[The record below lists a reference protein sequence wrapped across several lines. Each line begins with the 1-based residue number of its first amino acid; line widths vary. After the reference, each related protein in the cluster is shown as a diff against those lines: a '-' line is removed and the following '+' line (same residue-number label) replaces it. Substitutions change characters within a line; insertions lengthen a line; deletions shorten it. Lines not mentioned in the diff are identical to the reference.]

1 MIKRGGVTL
10 AAARPSS
17 LMVAA
22 AMAVALAAC
31 GGHPEK
37 SVVDQY
43 FNAVNQKDTQ
53 TLSSFA
59 AVTFDKKVDK
69 WQIKNTLSE
78 DKKPAPL
85 PELVQKAKDADAAV
99 AANKK
104 AASAWSLDVI
114 GDLDTV
120 REARKANKPVPAK
133 LSDVAAKWDDFN
145 NKDRD
150 LKKAVATSKEAVDRE
165 KRAVARSIGDVDDV
179 ETLQGEVTEKQVELD
194 LTINGE
200 IQPYVMTLRKYDLK
214 RDGGQRVISR
224 WVIQSLQ
231 PKA

>member
-1 MIKRGGVTL
+1 MIQRGGVAL
-10 AAARPSS
+10 AAA
-17 LMVAA
+17 LLVGI
-22 AMAVALAAC
+22 AC

-43 FNAVNQKDTQ
+43 FNAVNQKDSQ

-85 PELVQKAKDADAAV
+85 PELVQKAKDAEAAV
-99 AANKK
+99 AAYTK
-104 AASAWSLDVI
+104 AVRAWSLDAY
-114 GDLDTV
+114 GDIDAV

-133 LSDVAAKWDDFN
+133 LSAVAQKWDDFN
-145 NKDRD
+145 AKDRD
-150 LKKAVATSKEAVDRE
+150 LKKAVATSKDAVDKE
-165 KRAVARSIGDVDDV
+165 KRTVSRSIGDVEDV
-179 ETLQGEVTEKQVELD
+179 ETLKGEVTEKQIEVD
-194 LTINGE
+194 LTIGGQV
-200 IQPYVMTLRKYDLK
+200 QPYVMTLRKYDLK
-214 RDGGQRVISR
+214 RDNGQRVMSR
-224 WVIQSLQ
+224 WVIQNIQ